1 MCNQLSIFKIL
12 SVLVFSEIL
21 LVYVWSSITI
31 SSHNELEMNKKN
43 FEELYAI
50 GTRAYLDN
58 DWGNCIKYI
67 EKSLEKYK
75 SFQKSMTNCKLKCR
89 DIGKRFKPSFQENI
103 EDLHFYEKM
112 VKTTLCLMKGCDYL
126 KLDIHKDVL
135 KSFNER
141 APYEYL
147 QLCYY
152 KVITTLVSFPKI
164 IAFI

>member
-1 MCNQLSIFKIL
+1 MCDNFSISNLLLKIL
-12 SVLVFSEIL
+12 FVEIL
-21 LVYVWSSITI
+21 VTLIFSSLVKTTDSTEEKQID
-31 SSHNELEMNKKN
+31 EKN
-43 FEELYAI
+43 FEELYAV
-50 GTRAYLDN
+50 GTRSYLDN
-58 DWGNCIKYI
+58 DWDNCIKYL

-75 SFQKSMTNCKLKCR
+75 SYQNSLVRCKRKCS
-89 DIGKRFKPSFQENI
+89 DLGKRLKHSFESDV

-112 VKTTLCLMKGCDYL
+112 VKTTLCLLKSCEHL

-152 KVITTLVSFPKI
+152 KVD
-164 IAFI
+164 

>member
-1 MCNQLSIFKIL
+1 MCDNFSISNLLLKIL
-12 SVLVFSEIL
+12 FVEIL
-21 LVYVWSSITI
+21 VTLIFSSLVKTTGSTEEKQID
-31 SSHNELEMNKKN
+31 EKN
-43 FEELYAI
+43 FEELYAV
-50 GTRAYLDN
+50 GTRSYLDN
-58 DWGNCIKYI
+58 DWDNCIKYL

-75 SFQKSMTNCKLKCR
+75 RYQNSLVRCKQKCSDL
-89 DIGKRFKPSFQENI
+89 GKRLKHSFENDV

-112 VKTTLCLMKGCDYL
+112 VKTTLCLLKSCEHL

-152 KVITTLVSFPKI
+152 KVD
-164 IAFI
+164 